1 MRAIPKIS
9 EAEWEVMLVVWKD
22 AKALTS
28 QEIIDAVAGRQR
40 WHPKTVRTLLT
51 RLTKKGAVGFEKE
64 GRGYLYRALVTKSD
78 CVRAVSQSFLD
89 RVFGGSL
96 KPMLAHFVREK
107 GISNEELA
115 ELKRVLEGRK

>member
-9 EAEWEVMLVVWKD
+9 DAEWEIMSVMWKKP
-22 AKALTS
+22 KALTS
-28 QEIIDAVAGRQR
+28 QEIIDAVAGRQM

-51 RLTKKGAVGFEKE
+51 RLAKKGAVGFEKE
-64 GRGYLYRALVTKSD
+64 GRGYIYRALVTKKD
-78 CVRAVSQSFLD
+78 CVQAVSQSFLD

-107 GISNEELA
+107 EISKAELE
-115 ELKRVLEGRK
+115 ELKRLLKGRK